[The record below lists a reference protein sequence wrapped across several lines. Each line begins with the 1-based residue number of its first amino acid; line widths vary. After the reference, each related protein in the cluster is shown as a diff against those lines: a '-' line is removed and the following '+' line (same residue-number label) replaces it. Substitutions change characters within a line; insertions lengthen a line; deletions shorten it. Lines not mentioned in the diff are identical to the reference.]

1 MVYNAKHV
9 RRGNEKRIFSLA
21 QWCYAQLIPSLQAEM
36 GFFFFL
42 NPWKIRVLGKG
53 FVTDLRLYLTP
64 KGQIEIKTVTLE

>member
-1 MVYNAKHV
+1 MVLCS
-9 RRGNEKRIFSLA
+9 IDTISL
-21 QWCYAQLIPSLQAEM
+21 
-36 GFFFFL
+36 GRDGVFFFFL